1 MKSKR
6 GIIWVVLVL
15 IAAAAAL
22 TAAPAPSTQ
31 GAFAV
36 ELSTTLALGQ
46 GFILE
51 EEEAI
56 AALTRIGIRPDAGWV
71 ADGPATRDFVRQI
84 QESMHRLLEDVS
96 REMNAPLPSS
106 LEAPPRP

>member
-1 MKSKR
+1 M
-6 GIIWVVLVL
+6 VLVL
-15 IAAAAAL
+15 LATAAGL
-22 TAAPAPSTQ
+22 TAAPAAATQ
-31 GAFAV
+31 GTFAV
-36 ELSTTLALGQ
+36 ELSTRLALGQ

-56 AALTRIGIRPDAGWV
+56 AALSRIGIRPDAGWV

-84 QESMHRLLEDVS
+84 QKSMHRLLENVS
-96 REMNAPLPSS
+96 REMNVPLPPS

>member
-1 MKSKR
+1 M
-6 GIIWVVLVL
+6 VLVL
-15 IAAAAAL
+15 LATAAGL
-22 TAAPAPSTQ
+22 TAAPAAATQ
-31 GAFAV
+31 GTFAV
-36 ELSTTLALGQ
+36 ELSTRLALGQ

-84 QESMHRLLEDVS
+84 QKSMHRLLENVS
-96 REMNAPLPSS
+96 RDMNVPLPPSI
-106 LEAPPRP
+106 EAPPRP

>member
-1 MKSKR
+1 MKMKR

-15 IAAAAAL
+15 VA
-22 TAAPAPSTQ
+22 TAAGLSAAPLPATQ

-36 ELSTTLALGQ
+36 ELSTRLALGQ

-56 AALTRIGIRPDAGWV
+56 TALTRIGIKPDAGWV
-71 ADGPATRDFVRQI
+71 ADGPANRAFVLQI
-84 QESMHRLLEDVS
+84 QKSVHRLLENVS
-96 REMNAPLPSS
+96 RDMKVPLPPS
-106 LEAPPRP
+106 LEAPARP

>member
-1 MKSKR
+1 MKRKR

-15 IAAAAAL
+15 IAAAAGL
-22 TAAPAPSTQ
+22 SAAPATQ

-36 ELSTTLALGQ
+36 ELSTKLALGQ

-56 AALTRIGIRPDAGWV
+56 AALTRIGIRPEDGWV
-71 ADGPATRDFVRQI
+71 ADGPSTRDFVRQI
-84 QESMHRLLEDVS
+84 QKSMHRLLENVS
-96 REMNAPLPSS
+96 RETNAPLPPS

>member
-1 MKSKR
+1 MKR

-15 IAAAAAL
+15 LATAAGL
-22 TAAPAPSTQ
+22 TAAPAAATQ
-31 GAFAV
+31 GTFAV
-36 ELSTTLALGQ
+36 ELSTRLALGQ

-84 QESMHRLLEDVS
+84 QKSMHRLLENVS
-96 REMNAPLPSS
+96 REMNLPLPPA

>member
-1 MKSKR
+1 MKR

-15 IAAAAAL
+15 LATAAGL
-22 TAAPAPSTQ
+22 TAAPAPPTQ
-31 GAFAV
+31 GTFAV
-36 ELSTTLALGQ
+36 ELSTRLALGQ

-84 QESMHRLLEDVS
+84 QKSMHRLLENVS
-96 REMNAPLPSS
+96 REMNLPLPPA

>member
-1 MKSKR
+1 MKR

-15 IAAAAAL
+15 LATAAGL
-22 TAAPAPSTQ
+22 TAAPAAATQ
-31 GAFAV
+31 GTFAV
-36 ELSTTLALGQ
+36 ELSTRLALGQ

-56 AALTRIGIRPDAGWV
+56 AALSRIGIRPDAGWV

-84 QESMHRLLEDVS
+84 QKSMHRLLENVS
-96 REMNAPLPSS
+96 RDMNVPLPPSI
-106 LEAPPRP
+106 EAPPRP